1 MRKKLSTQIEKRERE
16 RFWKLKKKKICD
28 EKENDFL
35 TVYCSEVQYIY
46 ICTQR
51 SAMALSGIPEFTG
64 LIHEM
69 RREFRSLI

>member
-35 TVYCSEVQYIY
+35 TVHCSEVQYIY
-46 ICTQR
+46 MYIEI
-51 SAMALSGIPEFTG
+51 SYD
-64 LIHEM
+64 LI
-69 RREFRSLI
+69 RDP